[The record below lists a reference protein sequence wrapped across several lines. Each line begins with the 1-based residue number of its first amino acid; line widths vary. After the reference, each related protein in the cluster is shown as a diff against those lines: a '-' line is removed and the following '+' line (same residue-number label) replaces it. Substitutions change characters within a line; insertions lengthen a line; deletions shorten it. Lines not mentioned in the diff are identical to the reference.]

1 MSILSSLGLAA
12 SVDSGTVLETLLL
25 VLVAASAGAAVA
37 AGALPPRRVNGP
49 DRIPPGRPA
58 WPLLAVLF
66 GAVGVY
72 FFSMSLYLGARL
84 GPTTAPSTSQPSLG
98 LPETAVVSVV
108 PPLLALVA
116 LVLGD
121 RAVHD
126 TVGQDLGLDKKRLA
140 PGVLI
145 GLWGGVIVVPPLL
158 LMSEIVEMIYRA
170 LHYEHPVEHPV
181 LHALGER
188 PGPLVTAMLVVGACV
203 IAPLFEEMLFR
214 GHVQTLLRRALLR
227 LSRHAERPA
236 PPAGFPVI
244 IPGAEPAPPPPPAP
258 ARPTAWQTWLAI
270 VLTSVAFALLHPA
283 WTQPMIFALSLA
295 LGYAYERTGDLWVSI
310 TIHAV
315 FNSVS
320 TIIFLSGLYSR

>member
-1 MSILSSLGLAA
+1 MSILSRIGLAA
-12 SVDSGTVLETLLL
+12 SVDSGTILETLLL

-37 AGALPPRRVNGP
+37 ARALPPRKVNGP
-49 DRIPPGRPA
+49 DRIPPDRPA
-58 WPLLAVLF
+58 WPLLAVVF
-66 GAVGVY
+66 GAVGIY
-72 FFSMSLYLGARL
+72 FFSMSLYLSARL

-98 LPETAVVSVV
+98 LTETAVVNVV

-126 TVGQDLGLDKKRLA
+126 TVGQDLGFDRKRFV
-140 PGVLI
+140 PGVMI

-158 LMSEIVEMIYRA
+158 LMSEIMEMIYRA
-170 LHYEHPVEHPV
+170 LHYEHPAEHPV

-188 PGPLVTAMLVVGACV
+188 PGPLVTATLVIGACV
-203 IAPLFEEMLFR
+203 IAPLFEETLFR
-214 GHVQTLLRRALLR
+214 GHVQTLLRRAFLR
-227 LSRHAERPA
+227 FSARAVRPP

-244 IPGAEPAPPPPPAP
+244 IAGMEPAPPLPSPP
-258 ARPTAWQTWLAI
+258 RPTVWQTWAAI
-270 VLTSVAFALLHPA
+270 LVTSALFALLHPA
-283 WTQPMIFALSLA
+283 WTQPMIFTLSLA
-295 LGYAYERTGDLWVSI
+295 LGYAYERTGNLWVSI

-320 TIIFLSGLYSR
+320 TVIFLYGLYSH